1 MNAYLENAYRDD
13 HIEEAI
19 ERAVPCSRCKVLV
32 GEWCIDGKTG
42 EIRNPHANRLREGYD
57 GFQEMVAKLSLEGL
71 SLADIADRL
80 GLVAQRF
87 TAYHAK
93 WMRDNAEPLDL
104 EDV

>member
-1 MNAYLENAYRDD
+1 MGNSYLENAYSDTT
-13 HIEEAI
+13 IEEAV
-19 ERAVPCSRCKVLV
+19 ERAVACPRCKAAV
-32 GEWCIDGKTG
+32 GDYCTSGG
-42 EIRNPHANRLREGYD
+42 VNRLPHADRLRKGY
-57 GFQEMVAKLSLEGL
+57 GSFQEMVAKLSLEGL
-71 SLADIADRL
+71 SLSDIARRL

>member
-1 MNAYLENAYRDD
+1 
-13 HIEEAI
+13 
-19 ERAVPCSRCKVLV
+19 
-32 GEWCIDGKTG
+32 
-42 EIRNPHANRLREGYD
+42 
-57 GFQEMVAKLSLEGL
+57 MVAKLSLEGL
-71 SLADIADRL
+71 SLSDIARRL